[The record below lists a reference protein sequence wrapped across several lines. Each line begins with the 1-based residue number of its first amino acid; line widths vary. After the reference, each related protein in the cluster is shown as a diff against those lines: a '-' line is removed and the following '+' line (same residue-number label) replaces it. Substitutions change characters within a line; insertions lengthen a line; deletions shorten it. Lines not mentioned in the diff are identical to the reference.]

1 MTHSCGALVV
11 DSARLLLPSL
21 REAVKFVGGVLYVP
35 LAEAIYHDEV
45 SSTSSRDLSHAAHTI
60 RQAYYHVAQTSPNL
74 DLRFILPHYTPSH
87 PLLRHNVGVVMSH
100 LTSFSALG
108 KTPSYKLLSQRIS
121 LSSEDLALMFQP
133 LSLVGDN
140 EEGEFSTPLPPLA
153 SYDHVA
159 LGGTFD
165 LMHTGHRLL
174 LTESLLLSR
183 RRLLVGVADGH
194 LLESK
199 ILPELIAPVGERV
212 EGVRAFLED
221 VKCDIQHQ
229 VVIESATF
237 LYTASSVLCVMD
249 AVMCTVAHACVAL
262 VGPFIRF
269 VTAQLGLNCTIQL

>member
-1 MTHSCGALVV
+1 MQ
-11 DSARLLLPSL
+11 
-21 REAVKFVGGVLYVP
+21 
-35 LAEAIYHDEV
+35 AIYHDEV
-45 SSTSSRDLSHAAHTI
+45 TSTSSRDLSHAAHTI
-60 RQAYYHVAQTSPNL
+60 RQAYHHVAQTSPNL

-87 PLLRHNVGVVMSH
+87 PLLRHKVGVVMSH

-108 KTPSYKLLSQRIS
+108 KTPSYKLLSQRTS

-140 EEGEFSTPLPPLA
+140 EGVEFSTPLPPLA
-153 SYDHVA
+153 SFDHVA

-165 LMHTGHRLL
+165 VMHTGHRLL

-183 RRLLVGVADGH
+183 RRLLVGMADGH

-199 ILPELIAPVGERV
+199 ILPELIAPVEERV

-229 VVIESATF
+229 VVSILPHFFSDGRSDVHQGSCMCSVSR
-237 LYTASSVLCVMD
+237 LYI
-249 AVMCTVAHACVAL
+249 
-262 VGPFIRF
+262 FIRS
-269 VTAQLGLNCTIQL
+269 VMAQLGLNCTIQLYAQFRWFVGLPFFCNGFRPPFP